1 MTILDLKKEVEAL
14 GFTSIGD
21 LDDSLASTANRALRM
36 IHTDHPKRKRGEVV
50 FLPRDAIVAFAPVAG
65 EGSEIS
71 LSIPKGRLVMKI
83 RGEGKYLVRI
93 GNEQLT
99 FRFFHD
105 TESLEVDFPDDGEL
119 VFTEDSVF
127 CAWDIAL
134 LPGAT
139 LPFEDAISFTGE
151 AISFDLKKI
160 FPDFLYLTDIPKNI
174 DGRRIDSLTLPDSTH
189 LTVPLSYRGV
199 ITFFYSARAEEI
211 TVDSADEDR
220 VDLADELTPLLPLL
234 ISYFLWIE
242 ENPDMAGLY
251 LSEYEK
257 LSRAIRQRDIPGEIS
272 YTDVSGWA

>member
-14 GFTSIGD
+14 GFASVGD
-21 LDDSLASTANRALRM
+21 LDDSLVSTANRALRM
-36 IHTDHPKRKRGEVV
+36 IRTCHPKRKRGEVV

-71 LSIPKGRLVMKI
+71 LSVPKGRLVMKI

-99 FRFFHD
+99 FRFFRD
-105 TESLEVDFPDDGEL
+105 TESLAVNFPEDGEL
-119 VFTEDSVF
+119 IFTEDSVF

-134 LPGAT
+134 LPGVA

-151 AISFDLKKI
+151 AISFDLKRI
-160 FPDFLYLTDIPKNI
+160 FPDFLYLIDIPKNI
-174 DGRRIDSLTLPDSTH
+174 DGRRIESLTLPDAAH

-211 TVDSADEDR
+211 TVDSADGDT
-220 VDLADELTPLLPLL
+220 VDIDDELSPLLPLL

-257 LSRAIRQRDIPGEIS
+257 LSRTIRQRAIPGEIGYS
-272 YTDVSGWA
+272 DVSGWA